1 MNMATVDSRYAA
13 HAPSESA
20 VFGVSQGS
28 AASPL
33 VWAGAGL
40 VVLAGAAGL
49 LAFRIRKPL

>member
-1 MNMATVDSRYAA
+1 MATIDSRYTA

-20 VFGVSQGS
+20 VLGVSQGS
-28 AASPL
+28 AAWPL

-49 LAFRIRKPL
+49 VALRIRRPL